1 METLVGV
8 AGSSSTPSNTKDGP
22 VIHLKPGDRAKALW
36 KMGRKFYDVD
46 VVAANEDGTYSL
58 VYEDGDRWENVPADR
73 ITTVTG
79 EGLVSNIAVASVGL
93 EPTKLRHSV
102 AEGSVDS
109 EMLARIFPQIK
120 SIFKPQIVRRG

>member
-1 METLVGV
+1 MATLVGV
-8 AGSSSTPSNTKDGP
+8 SGSSTLSDTKDGP
-22 VIHLKPGDRAKALW
+22 VVILKPGDRAKALW
-36 KMGRKFYDVD
+36 KMGRKFYNVD
-46 VVAANEDGTYSL
+46 VVTANEDGTYSL

-73 ITTVTG
+73 ITTVSG
-79 EGLVSNIAVASVGL
+79 EGLVPDTAVASVGL